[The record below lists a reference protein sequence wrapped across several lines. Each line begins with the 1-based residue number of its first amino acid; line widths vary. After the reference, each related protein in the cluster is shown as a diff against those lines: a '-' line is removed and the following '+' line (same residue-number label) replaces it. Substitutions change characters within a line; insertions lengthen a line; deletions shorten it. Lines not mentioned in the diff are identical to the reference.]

1 MGRGRDEFEV
11 LFDTEFDACAAVA
24 ARIIGQHAVA
34 EELAAEAFTRAW
46 VRWPWLRRQP
56 SPAGWIMR
64 VTTNLALDHWRRG
77 PAPAPVV
84 METGPLEEAMVT
96 HLALIQ
102 AINQLPPRQ
111 RTAVSLRYFADLPV
125 DTVASVMHVSPGSV
139 KTHLHRGLERMQQLL
154 VLDLP
159 DLEAGLAP

>member
-1 MGRGRDEFEV
+1 MGRGRDDFEV
-11 LFDTEFDACAAVA
+11 LFDTEFDACAAAA
-24 ARIIGQHAVA
+24 ARIVGQHAVA

-46 VRWPWLRRQP
+46 VRWRWLRHQP
-56 SPAGWIMR
+56 SPGGWIMR

-77 PAPAPVV
+77 PAPAPMT
-84 METGPLEEAMVT
+84 METGALEEAMVT
-96 HLALIQ
+96 HLALIR

-125 DTVASVMHVSPGSV
+125 DAVAAAMHVSPGSV
-139 KTHLHRGLERMQQLL
+139 KTHLHRGLERMQELL
-154 VLDLP
+154 VLDRT